1 MHELSIAAA
10 VVESAQD
17 TARRHGASS
26 VEAVRLRVGE
36 LSGVVADALRFSFE
50 VVTEGTELAGAELVV
65 EDVPAR
71 ARCAACALEFAPGVP
86 LRLWCPE
93 CGEGATE
100 LVAGRE
106 LEIVDVTLPP
116 AGASRGGGSVPQ
128 GERQGGVA

>member
-10 VVESAQD
+10 VVESAED
-17 TARRHGASS
+17 AARRHGASS
-26 VEAVRLRVGE
+26 VTAVRLRVGE

-50 VVTEGTELAGAELVV
+50 VVTEGTALAGARLLV
-65 EDVPAR
+65 EHVPAR
-71 ARCAACALEFAPGVP
+71 ARCASCGLEFAPGTP

-93 CGEGATE
+93 CGESATE

-116 AGASRGGGSVPQ
+116 ATAPRGGTAPQ
-128 GERQGGVA
+128 AGRQGGSA

>member
-10 VVESAQD
+10 VAESAEH

-50 VVTEGTELAGAELVV
+50 VVAEGTPLADAELLI
-65 EDVPAR
+65 EEVPAR
-71 ARCAACALEFAPGVP
+71 ARCGECALEFAAGTP
-86 LRLWCPE
+86 LRLWCPG
-93 CGEGATE
+93 CGGTATE

-106 LEIVDVTLPP
+106 LEIVDVTLPEDGVCP
-116 AGASRGGGSVPQ
+116 GARS
-128 GERQGGVA
+128 A

>member
-50 VVTEGTELAGAELVV
+50 VVTEGTELAGAELVI

-71 ARCAACALEFAPGVP
+71 ARCTACALEFAPGVP

-100 LVAGRE
+100 VVAGRE

-116 AGASRGGGSVPQ
+116 AGASCDGGSAPQ
-128 GERQGGVA
+128 GERQGGIV